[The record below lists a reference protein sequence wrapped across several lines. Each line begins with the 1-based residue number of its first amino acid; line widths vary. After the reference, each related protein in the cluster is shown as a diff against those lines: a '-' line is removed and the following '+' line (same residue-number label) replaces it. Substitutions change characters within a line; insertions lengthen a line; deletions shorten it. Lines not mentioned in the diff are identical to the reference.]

1 MNYCMLILLMLALP
15 PSGYE
20 SGVCMCVCMYVCVT
34 SIIIIGKD
42 RCLVF

>member
-1 MNYCMLILLMLALP
+1 MNYYMLILLLMLALP

-20 SGVCMCVCMYVCVT
+20 SGVCMCVCMCVT